1 MEYKT
6 KNSTE
11 NYTIEQKS
19 VLDALSA
26 LCPQYINM
34 LLKHILFTAGEEY
47 AAMKC
52 DFYMMHSQVSR
63 CSLLSSSLSPI

>member
-6 KNSTE
+6 KSSTE

-34 LLKHILFTAGEEY
+34 LLKHFLFTAGEEY
-47 AAMKC
+47 EPAFTGAAYC
-52 DFYMMHSQVSR
+52 PH
-63 CSLLSSSLSPI
+63 L